1 MDIVNELKHANI
13 EILSNKTDIYPYA
26 FDTGPI
32 SNEVT
37 LPLLVALPE
46 STEDVQTIVKIC
58 KKHNL
63 KIISRG
69 AGTCHTSGC
78 KPCKNSIIIR
88 ILFGKSSCSPT
99 LREIT

>member
-63 KIISRG
+63 KIF
-69 AGTCHTSGC
+69 
-78 KPCKNSIIIR
+78 
-88 ILFGKSSCSPT
+88 L
-99 LREIT
+99 ITIHHY